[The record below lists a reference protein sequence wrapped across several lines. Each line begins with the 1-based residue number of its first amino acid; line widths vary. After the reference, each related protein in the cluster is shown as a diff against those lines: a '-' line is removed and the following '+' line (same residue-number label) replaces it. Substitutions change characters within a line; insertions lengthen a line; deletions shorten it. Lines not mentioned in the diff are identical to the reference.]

1 MNIFSQYCTMVKK
14 IHCGCW
20 SPCKEVL
27 GAKRRE
33 GGAEGRAGKES
44 SSAQSDQVSHAA

>member
-1 MNIFSQYCTMVKK
+1 MNIFSQYCTM
-14 IHCGCW
+14 
-20 SPCKEVL
+20 EVL

-33 GGAEGRAGKES
+33 GGAEGRAGEEG